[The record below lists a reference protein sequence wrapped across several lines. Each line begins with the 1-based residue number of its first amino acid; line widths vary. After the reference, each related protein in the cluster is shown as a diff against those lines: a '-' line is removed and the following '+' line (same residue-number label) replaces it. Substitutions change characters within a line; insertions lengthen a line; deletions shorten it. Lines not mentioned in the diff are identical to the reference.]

1 MADVKTILVPVDFSQ
16 HTNKLVEYAVGFAKK
31 LGANLSLINVVDNSP
46 GFGFS
51 AFPKFEGDIKKDM
64 EAKIAGLVDQYK
76 EQCGSTDNT
85 VVIGDTVDS
94 IVAAAQNCDM
104 VIIATHGYKGL
115 DKILLGSVAERVLK
129 ASPCPVVVF
138 NPYKEK

>member
-1 MADVKTILVPVDFSQ
+1 MMADIKTILVPVDFSQ
-16 HTNKLVEYAVGFAKK
+16 HTGKLVKYAAGVAEK
-31 LGANLSLINVVDNSP
+31 LGANLSFINVVDNST
-46 GFGFS
+46 GFGF
-51 AFPKFEGDIKKDM
+51 AALHKFEGDMKKDM

-76 EQCGSTDNT
+76 ALSGSSENT

-94 IVAAAQNCDM
+94 IVAAAKNCEM

-138 NPYKEK
+138 NPYK